1 MNAGGIKDMPRI
13 ANNNIVV
20 RVTDD
25 IKFLAEE
32 AARAHNMNLSDYVR
46 SKIIEALED
55 EYDLKAYAKAYS
67 EYQKDPDLYTF
78 EEAER
83 ILNGGEEI

>member
-1 MNAGGIKDMPRI
+1 MART
-13 ANNNIVV
+13 ANSNIVV

-32 AARAHNMNLSDYVR
+32 AARSHNMNLSDYVR

-55 EYDLKAYAKAYS
+55 EYDLKAFAEAYE
-67 EYQKDPDLYTF
+67 EYLEDRTLYTF
-78 EEAER
+78 DEAKRMLES
-83 ILNGGEEI
+83 GEEI

>member
-1 MNAGGIKDMPRI
+1 MART
-13 ANNNIVV
+13 ANSNIVV

-32 AARAHNMNLSDYVR
+32 AARSHNMNLSDYVR

-55 EYDLKAYAKAYS
+55 EYDLKAFAEAYE
-67 EYQKDPDLYTF
+67 EYLENRTLYTF
-78 EEAER
+78 DEAKRMLES
-83 ILNGGEEI
+83 GEEI

>member
-1 MNAGGIKDMPRI
+1 MPRI

-20 RVTDD
+20 RVTDE

-55 EYDLKAYAKAYS
+55 EFDLKAYSEAYK
-67 EYQKDPDLYTF
+67 EYTEDGTLYTF

-83 ILNGGEEI
+83 ILKNGEEI

>member
-1 MNAGGIKDMPRI
+1 MART
-13 ANNNIVV
+13 ANSNIVV

-55 EYDLKAYAKAYS
+55 EYDLKAFAEAYE
-67 EYQKDPDLYTF
+67 EYLEDRTLYTF
-78 EEAER
+78 DEAKRMLES
-83 ILNGGEEI
+83 GEEI